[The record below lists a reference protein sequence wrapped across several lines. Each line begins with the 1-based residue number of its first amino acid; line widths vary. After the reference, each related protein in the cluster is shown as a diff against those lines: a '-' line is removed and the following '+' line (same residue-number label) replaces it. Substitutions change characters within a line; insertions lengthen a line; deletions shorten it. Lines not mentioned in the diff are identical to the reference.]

1 MATTDPKYLIKDI
14 IEDYITANPI
24 TKDDDINPA
33 NDVHIYERGPEDFK
47 HLFYTEDVDVA
58 FFYGEPRVRSTRQIQ
73 DVPVHFLMS
82 YPVTVATVDKHA
94 PMFGGLKCTASIMQA
109 KARTA
114 LRDAVADS
122 AQSDAGDTPAYELT
136 VTQEQGNSQWS
147 GGLNIW
153 KTEYTLEWTT
163 GGP

>member
-1 MATTDPKYLIKDI
+1 MATTDPRYLIKEI
-14 IEDYITANPI
+14 IETYITANPI
-24 TKDDDINPA
+24 TKDDDMNNA
-33 NDVHIYERGPEDFK
+33 SVVHLYERGPEDLK
-47 HLFYTEDVDVA
+47 YLFYTEEYDVV
-58 FFYGEPRVRSTRQIQ
+58 FLYGDPRVRSVRQIQ
-73 DVPVHFLMS
+73 DVPVHFLMR

-94 PMFGGLKCTASIMQA
+94 PMFNGLECTAVVMQA

-114 LRDAVADS
+114 VRDAVADS

-136 VTQEQGNSQWS
+136 VVEEQGKSQWS

-153 KTEYTLEWTT
+153 STVYYLEWTT